1 MQKNVEY
8 IVLEKINR
16 CADCGRRLIGKTG
29 VNPAQSRYCKGKFT
43 AICHWETGKAQLN
56 VEPEPGDLPVTGILH
71 LREIGGYLHRLFIYA
86 LSREGIFIL
95 KGGLRMCKE
104 MILVTGGARSGKSEF
119 AERFVLQAARKTE
132 KLVVFVTNEVGG
144 GIVPDNVMAR
154 EYRDLAGW
162 INQQVADVCDRVF
175 YCVAGQAVDL
185 KKMAFSFDDEGAEQW
200 KK

>member
-95 KGGLRMCKE
+95 KGGLGQFTRNYTQTVKRAADNKRRYAPGE
-104 MILVTGGARSGKSEF
+104 GSIPPVLLSGVSKGVSPLAHDF
-119 AERFVLQAARKTE
+119 AEQSVVCYTLCRRCPENTVAAGEGK
-132 KLVVFVTNEVGG
+132 
-144 GIVPDNVMAR
+144 GI
-154 EYRDLAGW
+154 
-162 INQQVADVCDRVF
+162 
-175 YCVAGQAVDL
+175 
-185 KKMAFSFDDEGAEQW
+185 
-200 KK
+200 

>member
-1 MQKNVEY
+1 MTKNICNFQGPLSPFLGLCFFIDYLTPAHICFLVKYLLKNALQVSRTLQKNVEY

-119 AERFVLQAARKTE
+119 AERFVLH
-132 KLVVFVTNEVGG
+132 
-144 GIVPDNVMAR
+144 
-154 EYRDLAGW
+154 
-162 INQQVADVCDRVF
+162 
-175 YCVAGQAVDL
+175 
-185 KKMAFSFDDEGAEQW
+185 
-200 KK
+200 

>member
-95 KGGLRMCKE
+95 KGGLRTVSYTHLTLPT
-104 MILVTGGARSGKSEF
+104 IL
-119 AERFVLQAARKTE
+119 
-132 KLVVFVTNEVGG
+132 
-144 GIVPDNVMAR
+144 
-154 EYRDLAGW
+154 
-162 INQQVADVCDRVF
+162 RV
-175 YCVAGQAVDL
+175 
-185 KKMAFSFDDEGAEQW
+185 
-200 KK
+200 

>member
-119 AERFVLQAARKTE
+119 AERFVLHYGSKCAYIATAE
-132 KLVVFVTNEVGG
+132 
-144 GIVPDNVMAR
+144 I
-154 EYRDLAGW
+154 
-162 INQQVADVCDRVF
+162 
-175 YCVAGQAVDL
+175 
-185 KKMAFSFDDEGAEQW
+185 FDDEMAERVRLHQERRSPQRW
-200 KK
+200 NNYEAP

>member
-1 MQKNVEY
+1 MKNMKKCFAGQQDFAKECRIY
-8 IVLEKINR
+8 S
-16 CADCGRRLIGKTG
+16 IGKNQQVCRLRSALNREDRCKSG
-29 VNPAQSRYCKGKFT
+29 AVPLRKGKFT

-119 AERFVLQAARKTE
+119 AERFVLHYGSKCAYIATAE
-132 KLVVFVTNEVGG
+132 
-144 GIVPDNVMAR
+144 I
-154 EYRDLAGW
+154 
-162 INQQVADVCDRVF
+162 
-175 YCVAGQAVDL
+175 
-185 KKMAFSFDDEGAEQW
+185 FDDEMAERVRLHQERRLP
-200 KK
+200 KDGIIMKHLMLPNR

>member
-95 KGGLRMCKE
+95 KGGLRMYKE

-119 AERFVLQAARKTE
+119 AERFVLHYGSKCAYIATAE
-132 KLVVFVTNEVGG
+132 
-144 GIVPDNVMAR
+144 I
-154 EYRDLAGW
+154 
-162 INQQVADVCDRVF
+162 
-175 YCVAGQAVDL
+175 
-185 KKMAFSFDDEGAEQW
+185 FDDEMTIHHNSILTLIKYTIVPLAMQELFSETLLLSACTTTTEGL
-200 KK
+200 

>member
-71 LREIGGYLHRLFIYA
+71 LREIVDTCIGCLFMPS
-86 LSREGIFIL
+86 LE
-95 KGGLRMCKE
+95 
-104 MILVTGGARSGKSEF
+104 
-119 AERFVLQAARKTE
+119 
-132 KLVVFVTNEVGG
+132 
-144 GIVPDNVMAR
+144 
-154 EYRDLAGW
+154 
-162 INQQVADVCDRVF
+162 RVF
-175 YCVAGQAVDL
+175 L
-185 KKMAFSFDDEGAEQW
+185 F
-200 KK
+200 

>member
-95 KGGLRMCKE
+95 KGGLRMYKE
-104 MILVTGGARSGKSEF
+104 MILVTGGCTKQAKVNSQS
-119 AERFVLQAARKTE
+119 VLFC
-132 KLVVFVTNEVGG
+132 L
-144 GIVPDNVMAR
+144 
-154 EYRDLAGW
+154 W
-162 INQQVADVCDRVF
+162 I
-175 YCVAGQAVDL
+175 
-185 KKMAFSFDDEGAEQW
+185 
-200 KK
+200 

>member
-1 MQKNVEY
+1 MKNMKKCFAGQQDFAKECRIY
-8 IVLEKINR
+8 SIGKINR

-119 AERFVLQAARKTE
+119 ESVL
-132 KLVVFVTNEVGG
+132 FC
-144 GIVPDNVMAR
+144 IM
-154 EYRDLAGW
+154 DLNAL
-162 INQQVADVCDRVF
+162 I
-175 YCVAGQAVDL
+175 
-185 KKMAFSFDDEGAEQW
+185 
-200 KK
+200 